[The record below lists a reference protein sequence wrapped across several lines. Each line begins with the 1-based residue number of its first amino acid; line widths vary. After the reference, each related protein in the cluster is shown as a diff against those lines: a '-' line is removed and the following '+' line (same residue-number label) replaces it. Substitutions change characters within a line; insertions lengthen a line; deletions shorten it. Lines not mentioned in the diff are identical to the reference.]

1 MKSAP
6 NAIPSKWAW
15 HHRTLVRLRG
25 DLLKAREEHD
35 HAVRVPHERGGADM
49 LDFAE
54 DETEL
59 TTLRAE
65 LALEETEL
73 SAIDAALRRLQDG
86 TYGTCEATGV
96 PIAPERLR
104 ALPWTPLSK
113 DAAAQIERANGSRR
127 RQ

>member
-1 MKSAP
+1 MKPAP
-6 NAIPSKWAW
+6 NAVPSKWAW
-15 HHRTLVRLRG
+15 HHRTLLRLRG
-25 DLLKAREEHD
+25 DLLQARQEHD
-35 HAVRVPHERGGADM
+35 HAVRVPHERGGTDL

-73 SAIDAALRRLQDG
+73 SAIDAALKRLQDG